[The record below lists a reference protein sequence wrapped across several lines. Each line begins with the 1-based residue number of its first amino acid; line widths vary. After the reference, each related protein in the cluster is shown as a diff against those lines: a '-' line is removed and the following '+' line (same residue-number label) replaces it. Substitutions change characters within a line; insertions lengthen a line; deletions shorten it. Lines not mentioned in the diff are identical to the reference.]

1 MCFLF
6 FSHPLFCPGEDFSAE
21 AVPEIG
27 GFILRSSRRADE
39 QEGGVRN
46 EKCEKKKQ
54 QQQVDTQ
61 VERPRYKYPS
71 GCVVLMG
78 LVKISCVLREI
89 DLDSPSMFTRLSS

>member
-27 GFILRSSRRADE
+27 GFILRSSRRADK

-46 EKCEKKKQ
+46 EKCKKKEYNNKLIHKSKGHVINI
-54 QQQVDTQ
+54 QVA
-61 VERPRYKYPS
+61 VW
-71 GCVVLMG
+71 C
-78 LVKISCVLREI
+78 
-89 DLDSPSMFTRLSS
+89 

>member
-27 GFILRSSRRADE
+27 GFILGSSRRADK

-46 EKCEKKKQ
+46 EKCKKKKNNNNKLIHKSKGHVINI
-54 QQQVDTQ
+54 QVA
-61 VERPRYKYPS
+61 VW
-71 GCVVLMG
+71 C
-78 LVKISCVLREI
+78 
-89 DLDSPSMFTRLSS
+89 

>member
-27 GFILRSSRRADE
+27 GFILRSSRRADK

-46 EKCEKKKQ
+46 EKCKKNKNNNKLIHKSKGHVINI
-54 QQQVDTQ
+54 QVA
-61 VERPRYKYPS
+61 VW
-71 GCVVLMG
+71 C
-78 LVKISCVLREI
+78 
-89 DLDSPSMFTRLSS
+89 